1 MLSST
6 FPRYL
11 LAGAGAFSVDYAA
24 FLLLWKLAGVSY
36 LVANGAGIALGFVV
50 SFVANRHYTFRHAAS
65 DHSAPDHAASD
76 HAASGHSTPD
86 HSTPDHAAS
95 DHSTPD
101 LRTNVN
107 LQRST
112 IPRVSAAHHPWPA
125 SFVRF
130 GLANLLSLCL
140 ASLMLFLLV
149 QGMGVRADA
158 AKIAVSALV
167 PLSNFLM
174 YRHFVFPRT
183 DS

>member
-36 LVANGAGIALGFVV
+36 LVANGAGIVLGFVV
-50 SFVANRHYTFRHAAS
+50 SFVANRHYTFR
-65 DHSAPDHAASD
+65 
-76 HAASGHSTPD
+76 
-86 HSTPDHAAS
+86 HAAS

>member
-36 LVANGAGIALGFVV
+36 LVANGAGIVLGFVV

-65 DHSAPDHAASD
+65 DHSA
-76 HAASGHSTPD
+76 
-86 HSTPDHAAS
+86 PDHAAS